1 MLLKHNSVTHI
12 ECFFSTGVGL
22 KIGME
27 SIDRER
33 ERERERER
41 DLILL
46 EYIILTE
53 LGS

>member
-12 ECFFSTGVGL
+12 EFFFSTGVGL

-33 ERERERER
+33 ERERFDPSRIYYPYGTWF
-41 DLILL
+41 LIF
-46 EYIILTE
+46 
-53 LGS
+53 